1 MKNAFPYAPIGFSF
15 NVSVAAQTLAISTY
29 VPQPYRGQVK
39 GLLGNYDGDPGND
52 FIAPDGTML
61 SPNATEREI
70 FHYAR
75 QCEFK
80 LKKQRISH

>member
-29 VPQPYRGQVK
+29 VPQPYRGQVT

-52 FIAPDGTML
+52 FIAPDGTIFLRMQL
-61 SPNATEREI
+61 REKSSTT
-70 FHYAR
+70 
-75 QCEFK
+75 QG
-80 LKKQRISH
+80 SVS